1 MRSYLPRRT
10 QMTPTKVEWYSK
22 EEAGVRLGSPER
34 PLSPRRILDL
44 AKEGKLESEK
54 FKDPKTNQMTVR
66 IRAGSVERFLT
77 EKDAPS
83 ENRTQNRTNGQLTD
97 TKPDTKPDKRTLDGH
112 PTDSKRQGNGHST
125 DIGVMELVRG
135 LREGF
140 AAHPARLWLTLQEAV
155 EYSGLP
161 AGTLLEFLHSG
172 RLPALDVGRRRRGG
186 RWRIRQVDLR
196 QLNAIPLEAHY
207 KVLAQSQQV

>member
-1 MRSYLPRRT
+1 
-10 QMTPTKVEWYSK
+10 MTPTKVEWYSK

-44 AKEGKLESEK
+44 AKEGKIESEK
-54 FKDPKTNQMTVR
+54 FKDPKTNQMTIR
-66 IRAGSVERFLT
+66 IRAGSVERFLD
-77 EKDAPS
+77 EKAAPIAHERPPAGDLS
-83 ENRTQNRTNGQLTD
+83 SKSKNLSSGAENLSSV
-97 TKPDTKPDKRTLDGH
+97 L
-112 PTDSKRQGNGHST
+112 
-125 DIGVMELVRG
+125 ELVRG

-140 AAHPARLWLTLQEAV
+140 AAHPARLFLTLQEAV

-172 RLPALDVGRRRRGG
+172 RLPAIDVGRRRRGG

-196 QLNAIPLEAHY
+196 KLNA
-207 KVLAQSQQV
+207 QVGPVRGLPVGL